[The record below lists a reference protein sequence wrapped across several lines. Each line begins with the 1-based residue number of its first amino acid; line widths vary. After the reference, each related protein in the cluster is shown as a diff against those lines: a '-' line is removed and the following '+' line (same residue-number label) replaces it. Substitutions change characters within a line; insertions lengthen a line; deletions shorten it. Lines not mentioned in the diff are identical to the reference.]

1 MFPVGMLRR
10 RHLILQAVIKDPS
23 KVTGAPLE
31 VGKGPISIFPP
42 HELETLPKELIE
54 IYGPAHRLS
63 AIGLRLTRSALMEVR
78 IGATTAGFSSAAAR
92 DSRRDVGG
100 QC

>member
-54 IYGPAHRLS
+54 IYGPVHRLS
-63 AIGLRLTRSALMEVR
+63 DIGLRLTTSTLLEER
-78 IGATTAGFSSAAAR
+78 IGQLPGSLALLLVIPAEM
-92 DSRRDVGG
+92 
-100 QC
+100 